1 MISIMI
7 IPTIF
12 INIYIYI
19 YIYIFISKL
28 LCKYNNYENIKCIPN
43 FAIYL
48 KP

>member
-19 YIYIFISKL
+19 YIFTQSKL
-28 LCKYNNYENIKCIPN
+28 LLKYNNYENIKCIPN